1 MKLHKYVKNILRG
14 LYSSIKRFPVT
25 ILISASLAAILIL
38 ISEINPRE
46 NYLMKIALVLSIG
59 IPLSLCIKHF
69 FEKRSEKNSYKLIAT
84 YIFSAL
90 LLLIYYFSL
99 SKDIGMITTTRT
111 IAINLALYL
120 GFLFIPYFPKKD
132 QFEIYVITVLTG
144 FFTTLIYSIVLFLGL
159 SAILF
164 TIDKLLGI
172 IILGKIYYYTWL
184 FVVFIFGVSYFLATV
199 PLKNQIIT
207 PKSYPKLLRILL
219 LYIVMPLLTAYTI
232 ILYIY
237 FGKIIITMVW
247 PSGIVSHLVL
257 WYSIIVTGVLFFITP
272 LHHENSWANKFSK
285 FAPKIILPLLIMM
298 FISIGIRI
306 NAYGITER
314 RYYVVILAIW
324 VFCMM
329 LYFSFA
335 KKLRNIVI
343 PTTLSIVMLF
353 SVLGPF
359 SSYSI
364 SKISQNNRFQQI
376 LLKNNMIKDGN
387 LKISPNISKE
397 DKFQI
402 SSILT
407 YFHRNHNLKD
417 IKYLPKNF
425 KLSDTNSVLGFP
437 LEDTS
442 YASPERFFT
451 FIRNESQTPMDI
463 KEYDYLIDITNLN
476 NNKYKKDIGNIPLNV
491 VYTNE
496 SNSIKIKYAGKEI
509 YKKDLSYFIKDLAD
523 KYETLSAPDS
533 IPSEDMILIDENE
546 KIKVKFIFS
555 HISGTQNQSTKPI
568 NVNELNFY
576 LLIKIK

>member
-1 MKLHKYVKNILRG
+1 MKLYKYIKNILQG

-38 ISEINPRE
+38 ISEINPKE
-46 NYLMKIALVLSIG
+46 NYLMKIVLVLSIG

-69 FEKRSEKNSYKLIAT
+69 FEKRSKKNSYNLIVT

-99 SKDIGMITTTRT
+99 SKDIGMITITRT

-207 PKSYPKLLRILL
+207 PKSYPKLLRILI

-257 WYSIIVTGVLFFITP
+257 WYSIIITGVLFFITP
-272 LHHENSWANKFSK
+272 LHHENLWANKFSK

-324 VFCMM
+324 VFCIM
-329 LYFSFA
+329 LYFSFT
-335 KKLRNIVI
+335 KRLRNIII

-364 SKISQNNRFQQI
+364 SKISQNNRFEQI

-387 LKISPNISKE
+387 LKISHNMSKE
-397 DKFQI
+397 DKLQI
-402 SSILT
+402 SSILN
-407 YFHRNHNLKD
+407 YFHRNHSLKD

-425 KLSDTNSVLGFP
+425 KLSDSNSVLGFP
-437 LEDTS
+437 LEDDS
-442 YASPERFFT
+442 YASPEIFFT
-451 FIRNESQTPMDI
+451 LIKDESQTPIDI

-476 NNKYKKDIGNIPLNV
+476 NNKYKKDIENIPLNA

-496 SNSIKIKYAGKEI
+496 SNSIKINYAGKEI
-509 YKKDLSYFIKDLAD
+509 YKKDLSYFIKNLTD
-523 KYETLSAPDS
+523 KYET
-533 IPSEDMILIDENE
+533 PSSQNLISSKDMILIDENE
-546 KIKVKFIFS
+546 KIKVKFVFS
-555 HISGTQNQSTKPI
+555 HISGTENQSTKSI

>member
-1 MKLHKYVKNILRG
+1 MKLYKCIKNILQG

-38 ISEINPRE
+38 ISEINPKE

-69 FEKRSEKNSYKLIAT
+69 FEKRSKKNSYNLIAT

-90 LLLIYYFSL
+90 LLFIYYFSL
-99 SKDIGMITTTRT
+99 SKDIGIITTTRT

-132 QFEIYVITVLTG
+132 QFEMYVITVLTG

-184 FVVFIFGVSYFLATV
+184 FVIFIFGVSYFLATV

-207 PKSYPKLLRILL
+207 PKSYPKLLRILI
-219 LYIVMPLLTAYTI
+219 LYIVIPLLTAYTI

-272 LHHENSWANKFSK
+272 LRHENSWANKFSK

-324 VFCMM
+324 VFCIM
-329 LYFSFA
+329 LYFSFT
-335 KKLRNIVI
+335 KRLRNIII

-364 SKISQNNRFQQI
+364 SKISQNNRFEQI

-387 LKISPNISKE
+387 LKISHNMSKE
-397 DKFQI
+397 DKLQI
-402 SSILT
+402 SSILN
-407 YFHRNHNLKD
+407 YFHRNHSLKN

-425 KLSDTNSVLGFP
+425 KLSDSNSVLGFP
-437 LEDTS
+437 LEDDS
-442 YASPERFFT
+442 YASPEIFFT
-451 FIRNESQTPMDI
+451 LIKDKSQTPIDI

-476 NNKYKKDIGNIPLNV
+476 NNKYKKDIENIPLNA

-496 SNSIKIKYAGKEI
+496 SNSIKINYAGKEI
-509 YKKDLSYFIKDLAD
+509 YKKDLSYFIKNLTD
-523 KYETLSAPDS
+523 KYET
-533 IPSEDMILIDENE
+533 PSSQNLISSKDMILIDENE
-546 KIKVKFIFS
+546 KIKVKFVFS
-555 HISGTQNQSTKPI
+555 HISGTENQSTKSI